1 MRIERVKRYK
11 LTLCEG
17 EHDEQTVYAN
27 LANEMVELIK
37 QDIRGELKREC
48 LIALEN
54 GELVETGIIDRI
66 EKVSVDKWQSVTM
79 GNIVENFSDV
89 LKQIW
94 ICLVK
99 HHTLD
104 LKWKYNKN
112 GF

>member
-1 MRIERVKRYK
+1 MKLVRVKPYK

-17 EHDEQTVYAN
+17 EYDEQTVYAK
-27 LANEMVELIK
+27 LTNEMVELIK
-37 QDIRGELKREC
+37 QDIRGELNREC

-54 GELVETGIIDRI
+54 GELIETGIIDRI

-79 GNIVENFSDV
+79 GNIVENFGDV

-94 ICLVK
+94 VCLVK
-99 HHTLD
+99 YHTLD